1 MTEADLPKNHES
13 QANPNNQNSK
23 AIKDDDN
30 KESALL
36 SQEDNKVPN
45 QSSSV
50 DPSKEILRL
59 ALKDLQG
66 KRCHLEQEIEALE
79 KRKQTL
85 EKEVSETF
93 SG

>member
-13 QANPNNQNSK
+13 QADPNKQDSR

-30 KESALL
+30 K
-36 SQEDNKVPN
+36 VTN

-59 ALKDLQG
+59 AAMLVEFL
-66 KRCHLEQEIEALE
+66 
-79 KRKQTL
+79 
-85 EKEVSETF
+85 
-93 SG
+93 